1 MSVLAYI
8 LLFTFMATIISLLLV
23 GMLLFHR
30 TLLHKVSFSLVSF
43 AAGALLATAFLDTFP
58 EALEKGG
65 QSVFLWVLISIAA
78 FFIIER
84 LFLVIHHHDDDEEH
98 QESVKMPT
106 ALLLFGDGMHN
117 FIDGASIAASFLVS
131 VPLGIVTSIAVFIH
145 EIPHELGD
153 FGILLNKGMGRG
165 KVLGYNLLTGVTAI
179 AGALIAFYVGDKF
192 KDMVP
197 VLLSITTGNF
207 IYLSATDLLPE
218 IHHHSKK
225 HPGWLNTIF
234 FLLGILLIYLLATF
248 IHE

>member
-8 LLFTFMATIISLLLV
+8 LLFTFIATVISLLLV
-23 GMLLFHR
+23 GLLLFHR
-30 TLLHKVSFSLVSF
+30 TLLHKVSFTLVSF

-106 ALLLFGDGMHN
+106 AFLLFGDGMHN

-153 FGILLNKGMGRG
+153 FGILLNKGIGRG
-165 KVLGYNLLTGVTAI
+165 KVLGYNLLTGVAAL

-225 HPGWLNTIF
+225 HPGWVNTIS